1 MQSKEKISEL
11 SKIIKRLELIKT
23 LILLEEEE
31 EIIINVDKLK
41 QLPLN
46 EELQKIIVLLDQSSY
61 GKAIKNI
68 EEFLNSHHQVAFY
81 IDPEIEAL
89 RFEAKSLERQIQE
102 LSNEKAELDKVVHEF
117 GVRHNHELGKLIIK
131 ILQYRKKQSEGT
143 PQYEEAEKEYK
154 DFYTNYQVTKDE
166 KIAILTEEE
175 QKELKACYRKA
186 SKLCHPDVVNESQK
200 KAAHRIFMELNVA
213 YKKNDLKRVIEIL
226 ESLQQGKAF
235 TSKADTANEKLTL
248 QAELERLRKRLHEL
262 NKDIIEIKTSETY
275 QSIININDWDEYFA
289 KTKQELQGQLNELEN
304 GRK

>member
-1 MQSKEKISEL
+1 MINIDI
-11 SKIIKRLELIKT
+11 SKIVKRLELIKSF
-23 LILLEEEE
+23 IVLEEEE
-31 EIIINVDKLK
+31 DISEQVSKLQKLQINETVQEIIIH
-41 QLPLN
+41 
-46 EELQKIIVLLDQSSY
+46 LQQKSY
-61 GKAIKNI
+61 GKAITAI
-68 EEFLNSHHQVAFY
+68 ETFINAHHQVSVY
-81 IDPEIEAL
+81 VDLEIEAL
-89 RFEAKSLERQIQE
+89 RFEAKALEAQLQQ

-143 PQYEEAEKEYK
+143 PQYEEAEKEYE
-154 DFYTNYQVTKDE
+154 DFYTNYEATKNK

-200 KAAHRIFMELNVA
+200 EAAHRIFMELNAA
-213 YKKNDLKRVIEIL
+213 YEKNDLKRVIEIL

-248 QAELERLRKRLHEL
+248 QVELERLRTRLDEL
-262 NKDIIEIKTSETY
+262 NKEIVEIKTSETY
-275 QSIININDWDEYFA
+275 QSIINITDWDEYFT
-289 KTKQELQGQLNELEN
+289 KTKQELQERLNELES

>member
-1 MQSKEKISEL
+1 MINIDI
-11 SKIIKRLELIKT
+11 SKIVKRLELIKSF
-23 LILLEEEE
+23 IVLEEEE
-31 EIIINVDKLK
+31 DISEQVSKLQKLQINETVQEIIIH
-41 QLPLN
+41 
-46 EELQKIIVLLDQSSY
+46 LQQKSY
-61 GKAIKNI
+61 GKAITAI
-68 EEFLNSHHQVAFY
+68 ETFINAHHQVSVY
-81 IDPEIEAL
+81 VDPEIEAL
-89 RFEAKSLERQIQE
+89 RFEAKALEAQLQQ

-143 PQYEEAEKEYK
+143 PQYEEAEKEYE
-154 DFYTNYQVTKDE
+154 DFYTNYEATKNK

-200 KAAHRIFMELNVA
+200 EAAHRIFMELNAA
-213 YKKNDLKRVIEIL
+213 YEKNDLKRVIEIL

-248 QAELERLRKRLHEL
+248 QVELERLRTRLDEL
-262 NKDIIEIKTSETY
+262 NKEIVEIKTSETY
-275 QSIININDWDEYFA
+275 QSIINITDWDEYFT
-289 KTKQELQGQLNELEN
+289 KIKQELQERLNELES

>member
-1 MQSKEKISEL
+1 MINIDI
-11 SKIIKRLELIKT
+11 SKIVKRLELIKSF
-23 LILLEEEE
+23 IVLEEEE
-31 EIIINVDKLK
+31 DISEQVSKLQKLQINETVQEIIIH
-41 QLPLN
+41 
-46 EELQKIIVLLDQSSY
+46 LQQKSY
-61 GKAIKNI
+61 GKAITAI
-68 EEFLNSHHQVAFY
+68 ETFINAHHQVSVY
-81 IDPEIEAL
+81 VDPEIEAL
-89 RFEAKSLERQIQE
+89 RFEAKALEAQLQQ

-143 PQYEEAEKEYK
+143 PQYEEAEKEYE
-154 DFYTNYQVTKDE
+154 DFYTNYEATKNK

-200 KAAHRIFMELNVA
+200 EAAHRIFMELNAA
-213 YKKNDLKRVIEIL
+213 YEKNDLKRVIEIL

-248 QAELERLRKRLHEL
+248 QVELERLRTRLDEL
-262 NKDIIEIKTSETY
+262 NKEIVEIKTSETY
-275 QSIININDWDEYFA
+275 QSIINITDWDEYFT
-289 KTKQELQGQLNELEN
+289 KTKQELQERLNELES